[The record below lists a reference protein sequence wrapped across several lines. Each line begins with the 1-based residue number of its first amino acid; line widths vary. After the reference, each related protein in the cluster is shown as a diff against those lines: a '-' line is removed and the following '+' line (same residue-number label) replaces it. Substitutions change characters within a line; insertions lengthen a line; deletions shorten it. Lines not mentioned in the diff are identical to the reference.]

1 MEKDSTSL
9 TSSFTLP
16 LWTPPPEGKPTFPT
30 SMATHRLGGGGSRNR
45 ESCID
50 MDQLI
55 GEDDRTS
62 SSFSAAP
69 TPHQCQSP
77 SPP

>member
-30 SMATHRLGGGGSRNR
+30 SMATHRWGEGVAEIENHASRL
-45 ESCID
+45 
-50 MDQLI
+50 DQLI
-55 GEDDRTS
+55 GEDDRNELVVFCRPHPQTDYS
-62 SSFSAAP
+62 SA
-69 TPHQCQSP
+69 T
-77 SPP
+77 